1 MSEDFETTIKI
12 PGGVAEGMQLSV
24 NGQGNAGPGGGPAG
38 DLIVV
43 IEEVAHEDLSRDGN
57 NVVYN
62 LWLSFP
68 EAALGASVEV
78 PTLDG
83 AAKIKIEPGT
93 QNGKILRLKG
103 KGFPDIN
110 GYGSGDQLIVVSIY
124 VPTKLNQEEKDVLLK
139 LQDSKH
145 FKPDEK
151 DKSFFDRMKD
161 FF

>member
-1 MSEDFETTIKI
+1 
-12 PGGVAEGMQLSV
+12 
-24 NGQGNAGPGGGPAG
+24 
-38 DLIVV
+38 
-43 IEEVAHEDLSRDGN
+43 
-57 NVVYN
+57 
-62 LWLSFP
+62 LSFP